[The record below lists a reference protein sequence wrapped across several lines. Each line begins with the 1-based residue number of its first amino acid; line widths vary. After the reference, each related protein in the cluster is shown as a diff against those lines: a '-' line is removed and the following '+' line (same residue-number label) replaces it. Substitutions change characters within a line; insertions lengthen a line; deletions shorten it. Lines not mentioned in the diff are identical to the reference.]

1 MAVLFLL
8 LTQQLEQA
16 FTSLSYYVKA
26 LDCLSAV
33 VLCMLLDGVFLK
45 YFTNYVSGK
54 KNVTGSFV

>member
-16 FTSLSYYVKA
+16 LSSLSYYVRA

-33 VLCMLLDGVFLK
+33 VLCMLLDGVF
-45 YFTNYVSGK
+45 YNTSQTVCQK